1 MATHSRKTVL
11 KQWPAAVKQKA
22 RNSSILEI
30 EQAKEH
36 SKMKHGSATNTNTT
50 YDGYIRRGKQWLAG
64 LVKDVEQEDE
74 LEHPRGCPAGLEGM
88 KWKVVISCRLLTQD
102 QTGLHP
108 GPWLAT

>member
-1 MATHSRKTVL
+1 MATHSQTTVL

-36 SKMKHGSATNTNTT
+36 SKTKHGSATNTNTT

-74 LEHPRGCPAGLEGM
+74 LEHPRGCPANGTPQERSSGEQDIEIEGGRAQ
-88 KWKVVISCRLLTQD
+88 KRRKL
-102 QTGLHP
+102 
-108 GPWLAT
+108 